1 MEEKAKAGRP
11 LGIAIL
17 AVLDIICGIAAL
29 IGGIVL
35 AAVSTIVDEP
45 EIEDAI
51 RDAMTSAG
59 VTNVEAILDILA
71 TVLIVLGVFICIM
84 GLVAI
89 VVGWGFW
96 TGKQWA
102 WILGVILFIVSIVF
116 SAVGMVWAPTNVIGV
131 IIDAVILYYLFRP
144 NVKAWFGRT

>member
-1 MEEKAKAGRP
+1 MADRP

-29 IGGIVL
+29 IVGIL
-35 AAVSTIVDEP
+35 MAAVSTIIADLP
-45 EIEDAI
+45 EFEDAI
-51 RDAMTSAG
+51 RDVMTSVW
-59 VTNVEAILDILA
+59 VTDVEAAIDILA
-71 TVLIVLGVFICIM
+71 TVLIVLGVIICIM
-84 GLVAI
+84 GLGAI

-102 WILGVILFIVSIVF
+102 WILGVIYFIVSIVI
-116 SAVGMVWAPTNVIGV
+116 SAVGMVWSPTNVVSVIIGV
-131 IIDAVILYYLFRP
+131 VILYYLFRP

>member
-1 MEEKAKAGRP
+1 MADRP

-29 IGGIVL
+29 IGGIL
-35 AAVSTIVDEP
+35 MAAVSTIIADEP

-51 RDAMTSAG
+51 RDAMTSGG
-59 VTNVEAILDILA
+59 VTHVEAVLDIIA
-71 TVLIVLGVFICIM
+71 TVLIVFGVIICIM

-102 WILGVILFIVSIVF
+102 WILGVIFEIVSIVV
-116 SAVGMVWAPTNVIGV
+116 SAVGMVWSPTNVVSVIIGV
-131 IIDAVILYYLFRP
+131 LILYYLFRP

>member
-1 MEEKAKAGRP
+1 MADRP
-11 LGIAIL
+11 LGVAIL
-17 AVLDIICGIAAL
+17 AVLNIICGIAAT
-29 IGGIVL
+29 IGGIAL
-35 AAVSTIVDEP
+35 AAVSTIVDDVP

-59 VTNVEAILDILA
+59 TYDVEAILDIVA
-71 TVLIVLGVFICIM
+71 TVLIVLGTTILIL
-84 GLVAI
+84 GLFAI

-102 WILGVILFIVSIVF
+102 WIVGVILEIVSIVI
-116 SAVGMVWAPTNVIGV
+116 SAVGMFWSPSNVVSVIIGV
-131 IIDAVILYYLFRP
+131 VILYYLFRP

>member
-1 MEEKAKAGRP
+1 MADRP

-35 AAVSTIVDEP
+35 AAVSTIIDDVP

-51 RDAMTSAG
+51 RDAMTSGG
-59 VTNVEAILDILA
+59 VTDVEAVLDIIA
-71 TVLIVLGVFICIM
+71 TVLIVFGVIICIL

-102 WILGVILFIVSIVF
+102 WIVGVIYFIVDIAV
-116 SAVGMVWAPTNVIGV
+116 SAVSMVWPVWSPSGVVGV
-131 IIDAVILYYLFRP
+131 IIAAVILYYLFRP

>member
-1 MEEKAKAGRP
+1 VEEKAKADRP

-59 VTNVEAILDILA
+59 VTNVEAVLDILA

-102 WILGVILFIVSIVF
+102 WILGVILFIISIAV

-131 IIDAVILYYLFRP
+131 IIDALILYYLFRP